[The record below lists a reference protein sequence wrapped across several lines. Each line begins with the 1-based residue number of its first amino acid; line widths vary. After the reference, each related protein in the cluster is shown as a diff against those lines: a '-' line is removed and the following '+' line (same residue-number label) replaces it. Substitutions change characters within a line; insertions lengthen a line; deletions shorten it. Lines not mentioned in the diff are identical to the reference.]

1 MPAVGAVSPATPLAR
16 SAGRGNRQPTAMRIL
31 LIADVH
37 ANWEAL
43 LSLQRAEPQPDAVLF
58 AGDAVGYGPDPANCA
73 RWLRT
78 QATEAVRGD
87 FDNALI
93 TDPLVTDHSP
103 HDSPQLEEAARE
115 TLALARAQLAHADR
129 AALSLWPLTASLHLG
144 GAMFVLAHAT
154 PACPL
159 DGTLDLLTA
168 SDAALMESLG
178 GHRADFVVL
187 GHTHVPA
194 LRKVNGTLF
203 INPGSLGQPRY
214 GVPDATYAV
223 WEDGD
228 VRIKHLHYDHDAT
241 ARRLRL
247 APLSPEVIEQLSAIL
262 ETGMIS

>member
-1 MPAVGAVSPATPLAR
+1 
-16 SAGRGNRQPTAMRIL
+16 MRIL

-78 QATEAVRGD
+78 QATDAVRGD
-87 FDNALI
+87 CDDAIL
-93 TDPLVTDHSP
+93 PSP
-103 HDSPQLEEAARE
+103 GGRGAGGEGEILLPPDIPPQLADAARD
-115 TLALARAQLAHADR
+115 TLALARAQLAPADR

-154 PACPL
+154 PAHPL
-159 DGTLDLLTA
+159 DGALDLLTA
-168 SDAALMESLG
+168 SDAALVESLG

-194 LRKVNGTLF
+194 LRRANGTLF

-228 VRIKHLHYDHDAT
+228 VRIRHLHYDHDAT
-241 ARRLRL
+241 AQRLRL
-247 APLSPEVIEQLSAIL
+247 APLSPEVVEQLAEIL
-262 ETGMIS
+262 ETGIVP

>member
-1 MPAVGAVSPATPLAR
+1 
-16 SAGRGNRQPTAMRIL
+16 MRVL

-43 LSLQRAEPQPDAVLF
+43 LALQRAEPQPDAVLF
-58 AGDAVGYGPDPANCA
+58 AGDAVGYGPDPANCV

-93 TDPLVTDHSP
+93 TDPLITDHLL
-103 HDSPQLEEAARE
+103 HDSSQLEEAAHE
-115 TLALARAQLAHADR
+115 TLTLARTQLAPADR
-129 AALSLWPLTASLHLG
+129 AALTLWPLVASLHLS

-154 PACPL
+154 PARPL
-159 DGTLDLLTA
+159 DGALDLLTA
-168 SDAALMESLG
+168 SDAALAEALG
-178 GHRADFVVL
+178 GRRADFVVL
-187 GHTHVPA
+187 GHTHLPA
-194 LRKVNGTLF
+194 LRRTEGGTLF

-228 VRIKHLHYDHDAT
+228 VRIRHLHYDHDAT
-241 ARRLRL
+241 ARRLGV
-247 APLSPEVIEQLSAIL
+247 APLSPEVVEQLTGIL
-262 ETGMIS
+262 ESGIAE

>member
-1 MPAVGAVSPATPLAR
+1 
-16 SAGRGNRQPTAMRIL
+16 MRIL

-43 LSLQRAEPQPDAVLF
+43 LTLQRAEPQPDAVLF
-58 AGDAVGYGPDPANCA
+58 AGDAVGYGPDPSNCV

-78 QATEAVRGD
+78 QTTGAVRGD
-87 FDNALI
+87 CDDALI
-93 TDPLVTDHSP
+93 ADHAL

-115 TLALARAQLAHADR
+115 TLALARTQLARADR
-129 AALSLWPLTASLHLG
+129 AALSLWPLTAPLHLG
-144 GAMFVLAHAT
+144 GAMFVLAHAA
-154 PACPL
+154 PAHPL
-159 DGTLDLLTA
+159 DGALDLLTA

-194 LRKVNGTLF
+194 LRKVNSTLF

-228 VRIKHLHYDHDAT
+228 VRIRHLHYDYDAT
-241 ARRLRL
+241 ARRLRV
-247 APLSPEVIEQLSAIL
+247 APLSPEVVEQLTGIL
-262 ETGMIS
+262 ESGIVE